1 MGIYRIVQEIFNN
14 AIKHAKAS
22 EIFVQL
28 NGEGDDIVIH
38 IEDDGIGFDANK
50 KYKSMGLE
58 NIKSR
63 VNYLQGTIDI
73 DSRIGQGTSFII
85 HLNSQFRNVSP
96 T

>member
-1 MGIYRIVQEIFNN
+1 MSKQSLDIILPVYNPAQGWAEDLIRQFREFENRI
-14 AIKHAKAS
+14 S
-22 EIFVQL
+22 ER
-28 NGEGDDIVIH
+28 
-38 IEDDGIGFDANK
+38 FDANK